1 MARDFSPI
9 TFFQRVPNA
18 LLGRYF
24 REKHDVLHDVAFDA
38 LEENRIAAEAVYQA
52 FSGLPEGNQA
62 EIEAECQDI
71 DAMANQA
78 GVTALID
85 EATDFHQN
93 ATFPEAINQINSF
106 HGKVMWTFL
115 EYPNYWAGATSILH
129 AENIPDAYWKKRN
142 DLPHVTPHVQ
152 PEDSDRLA
160 DGLSHYFHSKEGRGR
175 HCKVDVFRKR
185 GREHFFAYL
194 SDFGQSD
201 FEWEGNTLSPRAR
214 HPAFEI
220 IFVYTQ
226 TEGSLDIYA
235 PHNTKYVDDL
245 QQIFA
250 DTILKLNELDE
261 FAGDDRVY
269 NLDKLADRAFV
280 FRPPLDSG
288 IKTVLVRRLRFS
300 LFGAG
305 KRKVAVEAHT
315 DQNSKAVY
323 DLMDRLRLPP
333 FHVTQAEI
341 TVIFLAPVPGTRTRT
356 RTFRISYPN
365 WCNLHHEGRDLVIRK
380 MLVAS
385 GIELMELETAKE
397 NSDS

>member
-1 MARDFSPI
+1 MARDFCPI

-18 LLGRYF
+18 LLGHYF
-24 REKHDVLHDVAFDA
+24 HEKHRVLREIAFDH
-38 LEENRIAAEAVYQA
+38 LEENRTTAETIYHA
-52 FSGLPEGNQA
+52 FSGLSENEQA

-93 ATFPEAINQINSF
+93 AAFPEAINQINSF

-142 DLPHVTPHVQ
+142 DLPHVPPHVQ

-160 DGLSHYFHSKEGRGR
+160 DALSHYFHSKEGRGR

-185 GREHFFAYL
+185 EREHFFAYL
-194 SDFGQSD
+194 SDFGQSN

-226 TEGSLDIYA
+226 AEGSLDIRTTPSTWATCNRY
-235 PHNTKYVDDL
+235 
-245 QQIFA
+245 
-250 DTILKLNELDE
+250 
-261 FAGDDRVY
+261 
-269 NLDKLADRAFV
+269 
-280 FRPPLDSG
+280 
-288 IKTVLVRRLRFS
+288 LRI
-300 LFGAG
+300 
-305 KRKVAVEAHT
+305 
-315 DQNSKAVY
+315 
-323 DLMDRLRLPP
+323 P
-333 FHVTQAEI
+333 F
-341 TVIFLAPVPGTRTRT
+341 
-356 RTFRISYPN
+356 
-365 WCNLHHEGRDLVIRK
+365 
-380 MLVAS
+380 
-385 GIELMELETAKE
+385 
-397 NSDS
+397 